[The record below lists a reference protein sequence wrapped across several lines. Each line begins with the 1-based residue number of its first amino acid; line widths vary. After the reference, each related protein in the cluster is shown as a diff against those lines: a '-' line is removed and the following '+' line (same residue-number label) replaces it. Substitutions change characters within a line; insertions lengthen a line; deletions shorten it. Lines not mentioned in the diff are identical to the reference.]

1 VKRKD
6 KDLVAQ
12 VLAKVINNME
22 VMDDHVRERSEDWR
36 LSMDLDTF
44 VQLTKIAEELL
55 SHA

>member
-44 VQLTKIAEELL
+44 VQLTKIAEGLL
-55 SHA
+55 KC